1 VTAATA
7 PICVHALFRGAPCVT
22 INPVLDQS
30 ATVAATLARH
40 AAAVQESLS
49 ALDLGAV
56 ERVAKR
62 LEAARLRGSTI
73 YVAGNGGSAATAGH
87 WVNDLC
93 KATLHASVRRI
104 RAMCLTDSTPWF
116 TALANDEG
124 YERVFSEQLE
134 AFGSPGDVVVL
145 LSASGN
151 SPNLVRAADTALA
164 LDCEVLALLGFDGG
178 ALRSMATDHVLVATE
193 PGAYELVEDVHS
205 VVCHMIV
212 RSLVPAA

>member
-1 VTAATA
+1 MRTRQPLRHNAA
-7 PICVHALFRGAPCVT
+7 
-22 INPVLDQS
+22 VLDQS
-30 ATVAATLARH
+30 QTVAETLEQHRR
-40 AAAVQESLS
+40 AVQAQLA
-49 ALDLGAV
+49 ALDVGAV
-56 ERVAKR
+56 ERIAGR
-62 LEAARLRGSTI
+62 LEAARRRGATI
-73 YVAGNGGSAATAGH
+73 YVAGNGGSAATAAH

-134 AFGSPGDVVVL
+134 AFGSPGDVVVV

-151 SPNLVRAADTALA
+151 SPNLVRAAEVALA
-164 LDCEVLALLGFDGG
+164 HDCEVVGLLGFDGG
-178 ALRSMATDHVLVATE
+178 RLRSMATDHVLVPTAH
-193 PGAYELVEDVHS
+193 GAYELVEDVHS
-205 VVCHMIV
+205 VICHMIV

>member
-1 VTAATA
+1 VR
-7 PICVHALFRGAPCVT
+7 HNQR
-22 INPVLDQS
+22 VLDQS

-40 AAAVQESLS
+40 AVAVQESLRI
-49 ALDLGAV
+49 LDLAAV
-56 ERVAKR
+56 ERVARR

-93 KATLHASVRRI
+93 KATLHADVRRI

-124 YERVFSEQLE
+124 YTRVFSEQLE
-134 AFGSPGDVVVL
+134 AFANPGDVVAL
-145 LSASGN
+145 LSCSGS
-151 SPNLVRAADTALA
+151 SPNLVRAAETASA
-164 LDCEVLALLGFDGG
+164 HGCEVVALLGFDGG
-178 ALRSMATDHVLVATE
+178 RLRTLADDHVLVPTPPA
-193 PGAYELVEDVHS
+193 AYELVEDVHS
-205 VVCHMIV
+205 AICHMIV

>member
-1 VTAATA
+1 M
-7 PICVHALFRGAPCVT
+7 
-22 INPVLDQS
+22 LDQS
-30 ATVAATLARH
+30 QTVAETLGRH
-40 AAAVQESLS
+40 NRAVQAQLA
-49 ALDLGAV
+49 ALDVGAV
-56 ERVAKR
+56 ERIVRR
-62 LEAARLRGSTI
+62 LEAARLRGATI

-134 AFGSPGDVVVL
+134 AFGSPADVVVL
-145 LSASGN
+145 LSASGS
-151 SPNLVRAADTALA
+151 SPNLVRAAETALA
-164 LDCEVLALLGFDGG
+164 HDCEVLALLGFDGG
-178 ALRSMATDHVLVATE
+178 RLRSMATDHVLVPTE

-205 VVCHMIV
+205 VICHMIV
-212 RSLVPAA
+212 RSLVPPA

>member
-1 VTAATA
+1 MD
-7 PICVHALFRGAPCVT
+7 
-22 INPVLDQS
+22 PVIEQS
-30 ATVAATLARH
+30 RSLVELVDHRQAVLQRLA
-40 AAAVQESLS
+40 
-49 ALDLGAV
+49 ALDVEAV
-56 ERVAKR
+56 ERISRR
-62 LEAARLRGSTI
+62 LEAARLRGATI
-73 YVAGNGGSAATAGH
+73 YVAGNGGSAATAAH

-151 SPNLVRAADTALA
+151 SPNLVRAAETALA
-164 LDCEVLALLGFDGG
+164 HDCEVVALLGFDGG
-178 ALRSMATDHVLVATE
+178 RLRSMATDHVLVPTAH
-193 PGAYELVEDVHS
+193 GAYELVEDVHS
-205 VVCHMIV
+205 VICHMIV